1 MVWQHSTQGLVSA
14 PEGNHHPFLTPF
26 GMFPA
31 ADGFVTIA
39 AQQQGFFETLC
50 RTLGA
55 PEILADE
62 RFATPQAR
70 ARNREALII
79 AVGETTRRFTKAD
92 LKARLGGLIPFGP
105 VMDIAEIEA
114 DPHFAAREMVV
125 EVEQPGEAPIRI
137 AGSPI
142 KMTATPGG
150 VRRRAPL
157 LGEDTFERLTEAG
170 LSRDEIEALSPK
182 EKAV

>member
-1 MVWQHSTQGLVSA
+1 
-14 PEGNHHPFLTPF
+14 
-26 GMFPA
+26 MFPA

-50 RTLGA
+50 RSLGA